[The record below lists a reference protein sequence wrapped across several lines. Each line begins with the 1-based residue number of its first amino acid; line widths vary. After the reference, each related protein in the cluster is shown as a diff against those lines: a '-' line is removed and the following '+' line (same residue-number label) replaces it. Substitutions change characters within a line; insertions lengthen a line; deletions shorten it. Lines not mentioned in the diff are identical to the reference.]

1 MKRVLLTVALCVAA
15 SASFAQKKV
24 VNEAQSIAKGS
35 NADFGEARTLIK
47 GALENP
53 ETKDDAK
60 TWYVAGFIEDQ
71 QFNAERAKQIL
82 GQQPNEPVMYEALYG
97 ILPYFQKAYELDQLP
112 NEKGKVKPKYTK
124 DIKSILSANHVYLFN
139 GGAYYFDKQEYK
151 KAYDFFNQYVEISEL
166 PMFAGTQTAEKD
178 STFMTVQ
185 FYAAAAASLAKDS
198 RLAIA
203 ALERAKNT
211 PYRQYDVYQY
221 LCYEYGEAR
230 TAQDSVMLEKTFE
243 EGMQVFPDSAFF
255 LNNLINTYIYS
266 NRNEKALEMLNVA
279 IQKNPND
286 ANLYNVMGRVYET
299 GLKDYANAEKN
310 FQIALEKDPNLTDA
324 LSNIGRIYYNQG
336 VNKLSEANM
345 INDSKKYQEELSM
358 AKDLF
363 KKALPYYKKAHEAEP
378 EKMDNMIALRGIYY
392 NLNMGPE
399 LEAIEAEIIY
409 IIIDIINPAIFL
421 TASENTI

>member
-151 KAYDFFNQYVEISEL
+151 KAYDFFNQYVKISEL

-399 LEAIEAEIIY
+399 LEAIEAEMNLSLIHI
-409 IIIDIINPAIFL
+409 
-421 TASENTI
+421 

>member
-166 PMFAGTQTAEKD
+166 PMFAGTQTAEKA

-399 LEAIEAEIIY
+399 LEAIEAEM
-409 IIIDIINPAIFL
+409 NK
-421 TASENTI
+421 

>member
-53 ETKDDAK
+53 ETKYDAK

-399 LEAIEAEIIY
+399 LEAIEAEM
-409 IIIDIINPAIFL
+409 NK
-421 TASENTI
+421 

>member
-336 VNKLSEANM
+336 VDKLSEANM

-399 LEAIEAEIIY
+399 LEAIEAEM
-409 IIIDIINPAIFL
+409 NK
-421 TASENTI
+421 

>member
-151 KAYDFFNQYVEISEL
+151 KAYDFFDQYVEISEL

-399 LEAIEAEIIY
+399 LEAIEAEM
-409 IIIDIINPAIFL
+409 NK
-421 TASENTI
+421 

>member
-345 INDSKKYQEELSM
+345 INDSKKYQEELGM

-399 LEAIEAEIIY
+399 LEAIEAEMNLSLIHI
-409 IIIDIINPAIFL
+409 
-421 TASENTI
+421 

>member
-363 KKALPYYKKAHEAEP
+363 KKALPFYKKAHEAEP

-399 LEAIEAEIIY
+399 LEAIEAEM
-409 IIIDIINPAIFL
+409 NK
-421 TASENTI
+421 

>member
-286 ANLYNVMGRVYET
+286 ANVYNVMGRVYET

-399 LEAIEAEIIY
+399 LEAIEAEM
-409 IIIDIINPAIFL
+409 NK
-421 TASENTI
+421 

>member
-60 TWYVAGFIEDQ
+60 TWDVAGFIEDQ

-151 KAYDFFNQYVEISEL
+151 KAYDFFNQYVKISEL

-399 LEAIEAEIIY
+399 LEAIEAEM
-409 IIIDIINPAIFL
+409 NK
-421 TASENTI
+421 

>member
-71 QFNAERAKQIL
+71 QFNTERAKQIL

-345 INDSKKYQEELSM
+345 INDSKKYQEELGM

-392 NLNMGPE
+392 SLNMGPE
-399 LEAIEAEIIY
+399 LEAIEAEM
-409 IIIDIINPAIFL
+409 NK
-421 TASENTI
+421 

>member
-82 GQQPNEPVMYEALYG
+82 GQQPNEPVMYEALYA

-345 INDSKKYQEELSM
+345 INDSKKYQEELGM

-399 LEAIEAEIIY
+399 LEAIEAEM
-409 IIIDIINPAIFL
+409 NK
-421 TASENTI
+421 

>member
-310 FQIALEKDPNLTDA
+310 FLIALEKDPNLTDA

-399 LEAIEAEIIY
+399 LEAIEAEM
-409 IIIDIINPAIFL
+409 NK
-421 TASENTI
+421 

>member
-24 VNEAQSIAKGS
+24 VNEAPSIAKGS

-399 LEAIEAEIIY
+399 LEAIEAEM
-409 IIIDIINPAIFL
+409 NK
-421 TASENTI
+421 

>member
-221 LCYEYGEAR
+221 LWYEYGEAR

-399 LEAIEAEIIY
+399 LEAIEAEM
-409 IIIDIINPAIFL
+409 NK
-421 TASENTI
+421 

>member
-24 VNEAQSIAKGS
+24 VSEAQSIAKGS

-166 PMFAGTQTAEKD
+166 PMFEGTQTAEKD

-198 RLAIA
+198 RLAIS

-345 INDSKKYQEELSM
+345 INDSKKYQEELGM

-378 EKMDNMIALRGIYY
+378 EKMDNMIALEVSI
-392 NLNMGPE
+392 
-399 LEAIEAEIIY
+399 
-409 IIIDIINPAIFL
+409 
-421 TASENTI
+421 TI

>member
-279 IQKNPND
+279 IQKNSND

-345 INDSKKYQEELSM
+345 INDSKKYQEELGM

-399 LEAIEAEIIY
+399 LEAIEAEM
-409 IIIDIINPAIFL
+409 NK
-421 TASENTI
+421 

>member
-60 TWYVAGFIEDQ
+60 TWYVAGIIEDQ
-71 QFNAERAKQIL
+71 QFNTERAKQIL

-345 INDSKKYQEELSM
+345 INDSKKYQEELGM

-399 LEAIEAEIIY
+399 LEAIEAEM
-409 IIIDIINPAIFL
+409 NK
-421 TASENTI
+421 

>member
-124 DIKSILSANHVYLFN
+124 DIKSILSANHIYLFN

-286 ANLYNVMGRVYET
+286 ANLYNVIGRVYET

-399 LEAIEAEIIY
+399 LEAIEAEM
-409 IIIDIINPAIFL
+409 NK
-421 TASENTI
+421 

>member
-211 PYRQYDVYQY
+211 PYRQYDVYKY

-399 LEAIEAEIIY
+399 LEAIEAEM
-409 IIIDIINPAIFL
+409 NK
-421 TASENTI
+421 

>member
-243 EGMQVFPDSAFF
+243 EGVQVFPDSAFF

-345 INDSKKYQEELSM
+345 INDSKKYQEELGM

-399 LEAIEAEIIY
+399 LEAIEAEM
-409 IIIDIINPAIFL
+409 NK
-421 TASENTI
+421 

>member
-24 VNEAQSIAKGS
+24 VSEAQSIAKGS

-53 ETKDDAK
+53 ETKNDAK

-112 NEKGKVKPKYTK
+112 NEKGKVKPKFTK
-124 DIKSILSANHVYLFN
+124 DIQSILSANHVYLFN

-185 FYAAAAASLAKDS
+185 FYAAAAASLTKDS
-198 RLAIA
+198 KLAIA
-203 ALERAKNT
+203 ALERAKKT

-221 LCYEYGEAR
+221 LCYEYGEAK
-230 TAQDSVMLEKTFE
+230 TAQDSLMLEKTFE
-243 EGMQVFPDSAFF
+243 EGMQIFPDSAFF

-266 NRNEKALEMLNVA
+266 NRNEKAVEMLNVA

-310 FQIALEKDPNLTDA
+310 FQIALEKDPSLTDA

-399 LEAIEAEIIY
+399 LEAIEAEM
-409 IIIDIINPAIFL
+409 NK
-421 TASENTI
+421 

>member
-53 ETKDDAK
+53 GTKDDAK

-399 LEAIEAEIIY
+399 LEAIEAEM
-409 IIIDIINPAIFL
+409 NK
-421 TASENTI
+421 

>member
-35 NADFGEARTLIK
+35 NADFVEARTLIK

-345 INDSKKYQEELSM
+345 INDSKKYQEELGM

-399 LEAIEAEIIY
+399 LEAIEAEM
-409 IIIDIINPAIFL
+409 NK
-421 TASENTI
+421 

>member
-378 EKMDNMIALRGIYY
+378 EKMDNCKS
-392 NLNMGPE
+392 N
-399 LEAIEAEIIY
+399 
-409 IIIDIINPAIFL
+409 IF
-421 TASENTI
+421 ANRFCYRSHKYRNE

>member
-166 PMFAGTQTAEKD
+166 PMFEGTQTAEKD

-198 RLAIA
+198 RLAIS

-345 INDSKKYQEELSM
+345 INDSKKYQEELGM

-399 LEAIEAEIIY
+399 LEAIEAEM
-409 IIIDIINPAIFL
+409 NK
-421 TASENTI
+421 